1 MHVGRPLAE
10 GDRVDAIAAGQV
22 SHKGTAALEHPSETG
37 GLPGVEIGRPSNVA
51 DRVQQK
57 PAEQG
62 TGQRMVAQQLGAEA
76 ADQQPDTR
84 AEAADALREEKLL
97 ER

>member
-1 MHVGRPLAE
+1 
-10 GDRVDAIAAGQV
+10 
-22 SHKGTAALEHPSETG
+22 
-37 GLPGVEIGRPSNVA
+37 
-51 DRVQQK
+51 
-57 PAEQG
+57 
-62 TGQRMVAQQLGAEA
+62 MVAQQLGAEA